1 VYTIVVEVS
10 MKTIVQKWGN
20 SLGIRIPSLYVK
32 EFDLKGGSPVEITKD
47 NGKLIIL
54 PKKTT
59 LESLLSQVKEENMH
73 AYVDTGSSVG
83 KEEW

>member
-1 VYTIVVEVS
+1 
-10 MKTIVQKWGN
+10 MKTVVQKWGN

-32 EFDLKGGSPVEITKD
+32 EFGLKGGSSVEITKE
-47 NGKLIIL
+47 NEKLIIL

>member
-1 VYTIVVEVS
+1 MEVL
-10 MKTIVQKWGN
+10 MKTVVQKWGN

-32 EFDLKGGSPVEITKD
+32 EFDLKGGSSVEILED
-47 NGKLIIL
+47 GGKLVIL

-73 AYVDTGSSVG
+73 AFVDTGSSIG

>member
-1 VYTIVVEVS
+1 VYTIVVGAF
-10 MKTIVQKWGN
+10 MKTVVQKWGN

-32 EFDLKGGSPVEITKD
+32 EFDLKGGSLVEIMND

>member
-1 VYTIVVEVS
+1 VYTIGVVVL
-10 MKTIVQKWGN
+10 MKTVVQKWGN

-32 EFDLKGGSPVEITKD
+32 EFGLKSGSSVEILED
-47 NGKLIIL
+47 GGKLVIL

-59 LESLLSQVKEENMH
+59 LESLLSQVNEENMH